1 MIQLCLR
8 FIIEAH
14 HQGCKRDPAFYR
26 IFRSPKLIQISY
38 KYILY
43 SPPLS
48 LFLLSFQ
55 YDVMREIMSKY
66 NEAYMYN

>member
-8 FIIEAH
+8 FIIEVH
-14 HQGCKRDPAFYR
+14 DQGYKRDPAFYR

-48 LFLLSFQ
+48 LFLQ
-55 YDVMREIMSKY
+55 
-66 NEAYMYN
+66 